1 MEIFQRIHKINTGL
15 SDNYNVYKIKPNEE
29 FYQSSERKN
38 VMGMMK
44 DQLVT
49 LVRDYPRSIA
59 LVSII
64 QFGINFVCT
73 GILLFFPDIVN
84 QTARFMQDEG
94 NDEATLCQIVENS
107 IKVGK
112 DQMLAGRRE
121 CVDELD
127 LSAYSYA
134 FILEGCY
141 FVGFIVVSMLVNYIG
156 RLSIFSFVFF
166 STGLSGILI
175 VFINSATI
183 GTYLYVWLLVCGV
196 NNTLLNTVTYDL
208 FPTNLR
214 SLAMSLSLMVGRL
227 GSLTGGNVAGFML
240 EGHCTSLFVVSSAS
254 MIACGLLT
262 FLIPNIIRKK

>member
-1 MEIFQRIHKINTGL
+1 MEIFQRIHKMNTGH
-15 SDNYNVYKIKPNEE
+15 SNYDVYRIKHNEE
-29 FYQSSERKN
+29 FRQSSEQKN
-38 VMGMMK
+38 VMRMMR

-49 LVRDYPRSIA
+49 LIRDYPRSIF
-59 LVSII
+59 LVSTI

-84 QTARFMQDEG
+84 QTAKFMQNEG
-94 NDEATLCQIVENS
+94 GHEATLCQIVENS

-127 LSAYSYA
+127 LSAYFYA
-134 FILEGCY
+134 IILEGCY
-141 FVGFIVVSMLVNYIG
+141 FIGFMVVSLLVNYIG

-166 STGLSGILI
+166 STGLCGILI
-175 VFINSATI
+175 VFISSATA
-183 GTYLYVWLLVCGV
+183 GTYLYVWLLVSGV

-214 SLAMSLSLMVGRL
+214 SLAMSLSLMLGRL
-227 GSLTGGNVAGFML
+227 GSLTGGNVAGLML
-240 EGHCTSLFVVSSAS
+240 ESSCNSMFVLAGCIMV
-254 MIACGLLT
+254 ICGLLT
-262 FLIPNIIRKK
+262 FLIPNIMKKK